1 VNDQN
6 WAMQWKVVTSDSRIQ
21 PVLNSSSRVV
31 IRDLRHEGI
40 VDSVK
45 CLRLLFA
52 FGHWDS
58 LFDAP

>member
-1 VNDQN
+1 MIRLGQYNGRFV
-6 WAMQWKVVTSDSRIQ
+6 ASHSRFQ

-45 CLRLLFA
+45 CLRLLFP
-52 FGHWDS
+52 FGHWDF
-58 LFDAP
+58 LFNTP

>member
-1 VNDQN
+1 M
-6 WAMQWKVVTSDSRIQ
+6 ASHSRIQ

-45 CLRLLFA
+45 CLRLIFG
-52 FGHWDS
+52 FGHWNS